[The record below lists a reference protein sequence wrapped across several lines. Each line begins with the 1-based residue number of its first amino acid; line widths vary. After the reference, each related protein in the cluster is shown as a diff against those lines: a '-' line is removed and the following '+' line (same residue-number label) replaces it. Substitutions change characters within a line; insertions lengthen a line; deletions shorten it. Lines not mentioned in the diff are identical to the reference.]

1 MRKSLRTEAND
12 QMRQSQNKKSAE
24 ENDFESRRALLLP
37 PNWLE
42 KTFFQDFP
50 TTEQFP
56 HNWSKSSTKNRK
68 VKLSQGC
75 ETTITTLLRDD
86 RLKHKNRG
94 LKLNLNTQFF

>member
-1 MRKSLRTEAND
+1 MRKSLRTQANE
-12 QMRQSQNKKSAE
+12 QMRQSKNKKPAE

-42 KTFFQDFP
+42 KTFFKIFQLLNNFLIIGKK
-50 TTEQFP
+50 T
-56 HNWSKSSTKNRK
+56 STKNRK

-86 RLKHKNRG
+86 RLKHNK
-94 LKLNLNTQFF
+94 

>member
-1 MRKSLRTEAND
+1 MRKSLRKQANY
-12 QMRQSQNKKSAE
+12 QMRQSQNKKPTE

-56 HNWSKSSTKNRK
+56 HNWSKTSTKNRK

-75 ETTITTLLRDD
+75 ETTITTSLRDD
-86 RLKHKNRG
+86 RLKHK
-94 LKLNLNTQFF
+94 K